1 MEDEQKYLW
10 EMLEAIWPTEGKIQ
24 QTLIEELE
32 EIEVKRIKLALDQAN
47 YNKTHASRELGIG
60 RTLLIHKCK
69 KYGLVA

>member
-10 EMLEAIWPTEGKIQ
+10 EMLEDIWPTEGKIQ

-47 YNKTHASRELGIG
+47 
-60 RTLLIHKCK
+60 
-69 KYGLVA
+69 

>member
-1 MEDEQKYLW
+1 MVDEQEYLW
-10 EMLEAIWPTEGKIQ
+10 EMLEDIWPTEGKIK

-32 EIEVKRIKLALDQAN
+32 EIEVKRIQLALDQTN
-47 YNKTHASRELGIG
+47 HNKTHASRELGIG